1 MYVAVGLCTCSACL
15 WYVGH
20 SGMDSGV
27 SSLVAG
33 GHGTLSGISQR
44 LSSQGELLESSWAWW
59 QMVLRCSQL
68 SPPLVGG
75 SSNFL
80 DKHLHLRP

>member
-33 GHGTLSGISQR
+33 GHGTPAGISQR

>member
-33 GHGTLSGISQR
+33 GHGTPAGISQR
-44 LSSQGELLESSWAWW
+44 LSSQGELLESSWADGAEVFTAVSTSGRRK
-59 QMVLRCSQL
+59 Q
-68 SPPLVGG
+68 
-75 SSNFL
+75 
-80 DKHLHLRP
+80 